1 MSKISKGF
9 VVTELAIAIV
19 ILGILSAVIAP
30 IAYKATMNARAS
42 SEGDAVSNYLADLTL
57 KAQPPYTMVTTQWA
71 IDAGISLA
79 DYTSGSDVINMFG
92 NYITFGYGTLSGGAT
107 NGAVSITE
115 DVPNATCLVLV
126 EKVANS
132 ADEISVGSTTVK
144 TLNNKLDVSSA
155 TTACNV
161 DGNVTLTFLKS

>member
-92 NYITFGYGTLSGGAT
+92 NYIHLGMERYLVALQMELCRLPKMYQTLR
-107 NGAVSITE
+107 
-115 DVPNATCLVLV
+115 VL
-126 EKVANS
+126 
-132 ADEISVGSTTVK
+132 
-144 TLNNKLDVSSA
+144 
-155 TTACNV
+155 
-161 DGNVTLTFLKS
+161 F